1 MLGRCTTGPCAAKAF
16 CAPLA
21 PHHSDRDEKRG
32 GECASFHSPPLPVWP
47 MSALDR
53 RHLALPKALRH
64 FIRQSAGPCE
74 PREREVETRLLQL
87 LVTEPP
93 IQPFAGDVAHLVVQH
108 GPFGASS
115 LEAEGDEIDRH
126 LGDPLLWHS
135 VPPRCDRA
143 HHPHPLTKR
152 QGFSST
158 FLSTAFSTRSDH
170 VSHRPSTVMSI
181 SSSCD
186 PRNDDARADA
196 RSRDRALCR
205 RTSHARRRAR
215 R

>member
-53 RHLALPKALRH
+53 RHL
-64 FIRQSAGPCE
+64 
-74 PREREVETRLLQL
+74 
-87 LVTEPP
+87 
-93 IQPFAGDVAHLVVQH
+93 
-108 GPFGASS
+108 GA
-115 LEAEGDEIDRH
+115 
-126 LGDPLLWHS
+126 PLLWHS

-186 PRNDDARADA
+186 PRNDDAHAGA
-196 RSRDRALCR
+196 HSHDRVRCR
-205 RTSHARRRAR
+205 RTSHARHQVLR
-215 R
+215 